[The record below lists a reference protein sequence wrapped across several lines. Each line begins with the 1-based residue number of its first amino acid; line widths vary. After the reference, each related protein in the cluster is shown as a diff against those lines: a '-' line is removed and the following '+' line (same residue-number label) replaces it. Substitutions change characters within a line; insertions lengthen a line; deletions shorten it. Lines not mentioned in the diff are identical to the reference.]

1 MTSEDVLRSLGI
13 EPVDTSQL
21 RARLAEAGQ
30 ALAGVRLTETSRDG
44 QVQATVDGT
53 GVLLGLAIADRQR
66 TSGDAPAL
74 SAAIVEAVRGAKARA
89 AAAAQASAAQ
99 ALQPPRA
106 TPPPFVPP
114 SFVPPSFAPP
124 AFEPPVEHAHPVAR
138 PDADE
143 QADFDEIDFLDDAPG
158 DQQVEW

>member
-1 MTSEDVLRSLGI
+1 VTSEDVLRSLGI

-66 TSGDAPAL
+66 TAGDAPAL

-106 TPPPFVPP
+106 TPLP
-114 SFVPPSFAPP
+114 FVPPSFAPP

>member
-74 SAAIVEAVRGAKARA
+74 SAAIVEAVRGAKSRA

-106 TPPPFVPP
+106 TPPP
-114 SFVPPSFAPP
+114 FVPPSFAPP